1 MSTPREQRAQA
12 RDQRQHLQIPQHGLG
27 RADIIRSRSPSPN
40 APGNFIFPNVAL
52 QPENGQFRDALEPA
66 AIMATDEQLAA
77 IRNELR
83 DEIRAEVR
91 QETAA
96 AAASV
101 PDAIKRKPEIPAF
114 DKAHIEHWIRRTE
127 NAFIRALVT
136 SPREKFAFLETKFPV
151 DFNPRI
157 NDFLWGDPTEDNW
170 NNFIAYLKK
179 EYGVTKQQQAA
190 VVLDGFK
197 REGKKPSQY
206 VALLE
211 DKTKN
216 LTMDD
221 VRKEMLIR
229 ELPTDIQRMLQE
241 KIEGLSL
248 QDAAKAADAY
258 FDQDGKPKHINKM
271 SSVNATTDSDFTSP
285 FSDDGDEINA
295 VNRRFPNQ
303 RSNNNF
309 RGGNRGKPQRGGS
322 YRPMGNKQA
331 PAPKPKPNNDPT
343 LCFYHNEYGNNAKK
357 CEVGCSR
364 FDEKRFPGNAKAG
377 QK

>member
-52 QPENGQFRDALEPA
+52 QPQNDQFRDALEPD

-211 DKTKN
+211 DKTKD

-248 QDAAKAADAY
+248 QDAAKTADAY

-271 SSVNATTDSDFTSP
+271 SSVNATTNSDFTSP

-309 RGGNRGKPQRGGS
+309 RGGNRGRPQRGGS

-331 PAPKPKPNNDPT
+331 PTPKPKPNNDPT
-343 LCFYHNEYGNNAKK
+343 LCFYHNEYGNYAKK